1 MVLDLPYQYSF
12 ISNSCFLFQS
22 KINYLNYIC
31 YLLIKKSNQ
40 MKSLKGSKTEI
51 NLLKAFAG
59 ECQALTRYDFFASQ
73 AKKEGLEQIAAIF
86 TETGLNEKEHAKI
99 IFKFLEGTDVEITAK
114 YPAGK
119 IGNTEENLYAA
130 AKGESEEYTTLY
142 PEFARIAEEEGYREV
157 AIAFKL
163 ITKIE
168 KSHAARYEKLH
179 KNLEEGKVFK
189 RDGILVWKCRS
200 CGHLH
205 EGKNAPE
212 TCPVCLHP
220 QAFFEISE
228 NNY

>member
-1 MVLDLPYQYSF
+1 
-12 ISNSCFLFQS
+12 
-22 KINYLNYIC
+22 
-31 YLLIKKSNQ
+31 

-59 ECQALTRYDFFASQ
+59 ECQARTRYDFFASQ
-73 AKKEGLEQIAAIF
+73 AIKDGLEQIAAIF
-86 TETGLNEKEHAKI
+86 TETALNEKEHAKFF
-99 IFKFLEGTDVEITAK
+99 FKFLEGTEVEITAK

-119 IGNTEENLYAA
+119 IGTTEENLKAA
-130 AKGESEEYTTLY
+130 AEGEIEEYTTLY

-189 RDGILVWKCRS
+189 RDGVVVWKCRN

-212 TCPVCLHP
+212 TCPACLHP